1 MQDEKEPPSQVDAQP
16 DKPKKATSVGGG
28 EKAAANDKPSEVDAK
43 PEPEETPEDKKL
55 PD

>member
-1 MQDEKEPPSQVDAQP
+1 MQDETDKPSDVDAQP

-28 EKAAANDKPSEVDAK
+28 EKAAASKGAAQTDAE
-43 PEPEETPEDKKL
+43 PEPETPEDKKL